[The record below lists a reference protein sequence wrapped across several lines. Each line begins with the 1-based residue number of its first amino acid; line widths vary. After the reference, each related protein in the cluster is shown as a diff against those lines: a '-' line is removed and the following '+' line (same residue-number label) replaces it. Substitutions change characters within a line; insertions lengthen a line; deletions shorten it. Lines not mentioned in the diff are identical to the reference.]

1 MSHHS
6 QMFQIFKKDSYNQMI
21 KLLNIVLEYKIIE
34 DTWKIKK

>member
-1 MSHHS
+1 
-6 QMFQIFKKDSYNQMI
+6 MFQIFKKDSYNQMI